1 MPNIDSKLDLWYG
14 GNTHACV
21 GYSNG
26 AVSGCGQIVP
36 PNSLVSSA
44 LNGGSMYACVRTEQ
58 LQIKCAPVK
67 SLYTPNFFADNW
79 GWFALALVIGWL
91 LYDDHKNKVG
101 FWK

>member
-1 MPNIDSKLDLWYG
+1 
-14 GNTHACV
+14 
-21 GYSNG
+21 
-26 AVSGCGQIVP
+26 
-36 PNSLVSSA
+36 
-44 LNGGSMYACVRTEQ
+44 MYACVRTEQ

-79 GWFALALVIGWL
+79 GWFALALIIGWL